1 MIFRRGGPPQT
12 SFVFKHALVQDAA
25 YGTLL
30 RGRRQELHAGIAKAL
45 EEQVMPSSG
54 EEASVGERAALL
66 AHHWLRAEE
75 WEKALNYT
83 LEAAERAQ
91 KLFARPE
98 AINHYWQALEL
109 MERLPHTPER
119 SRVHCDVI
127 LSLVRLPGWM
137 RNEEAEARLFRHV
150 DQALTNAT
158 EAGHTANM
166 ARLEAIKGRHQDDEA
181 LLESAIARAEVRET
195 AWPKLLSLRSMAT
208 ISDNTDNLRRHLLF
222 GASHRD
228 PG

>member
-1 MIFRRGGPPQT
+1 MARLDRLGPVKEVAQIGAAIGREFSYDIAEGGRATARTISCETTLNQLVEAGLIFRRGGPPQT

-30 RGRRQELHAGIAKAL
+30 RGRRQELHARHRQGARRAGCAAL
-45 EEQVMPSSG
+45 A

-75 WEKALNYT
+75 WEKALKYT

-127 LSLVRLPGWM
+127 LSLVQLPGWM
-137 RNEEAEARLFRHV
+137 RDEEAEARLFRHV

-158 EAGHTANM
+158 EAGQTANM
-166 ARLEAIKGRHQDDEA
+166 ARLEAMKGRH
-181 LLESAIARAEVRET
+181 
-195 AWPKLLSLRSMAT
+195 
-208 ISDNTDNLRRHLLF
+208 
-222 GASHRD
+222 

>member
-1 MIFRRGGPPQT
+1 MIFRRGGPRQT

-45 EEQVMPSSG
+45 EEQVVPPLG
-54 EEASVGERAALL
+54 EEASVGESAALL
-66 AHHWLRAEE
+66 AYHWLRAEE
-75 WEKALNYT
+75 WEKALDYT

-119 SRVHCDVI
+119 SRVHCNVI

-137 RNEEAEARLFRHV
+137 RDEEAEARLFRHV

-158 EAGHTANM
+158 EAGQIADCGKAGGN
-166 ARLEAIKGRHQDDEA
+166 KGQV
-181 LLESAIARAEVRET
+181 S
-195 AWPKLLSLRSMAT
+195 
-208 ISDNTDNLRRHLLF
+208 
-222 GASHRD
+222 G
-228 PG
+228 